1 MQQQFEPR
9 FSLQELTEATGVS
22 ERTVRYYISEGVVPA
37 SRGKG
42 RSAFYTSEHVEA
54 LTRVRDLKQLNLS
67 ISEIRQA
74 MADERK
80 PLAAP
85 ASGEAWRRIRLHAD
99 LELQVR
105 DGAPENVATFVQHIQ
120 SSALQWFGH
129 DDDKVRGDPDV

>member
-22 ERTVRYYISEGVVPA
+22 ERTVRYYISEGVIPA

-42 RSAFYTSEHVEA
+42 RSAFYTSAHVEA

-85 ASGEAWRRIRLHAD
+85 ASGEAWQRIRLHAD

-105 DGAPENVATFVQHIQ
+105 DGAPEHVATFVQHIQ
-120 SSALQWFGH
+120 SSAHQWFDRDE
-129 DDDKVRGDPDV
+129 DDPQS